1 MIQKFSV
8 TRNCYCLFVL
18 DLHRHWPCSGSVAIC
33 QNILKMFI
41 CLLLRK
47 TCTTFAATNNKIETT
62 MKKFFM
68 NLVALLAL
76 MFAAPAAHATDW
88 FNVLSDGGET
98 IAVNPDISTSDG
110 GKSYLVWVRN
120 SFDLPESRAF
130 YTRDRGYDKTVA
142 YKLTLYK
149 FTDDWNNFN
158 IVQVSVYDEQG
169 NIIDQYAN
177 PDMANTEDVI
187 PAGSPIETV
196 AEAAKVIYE
205 IKNNPE

>member
-1 MIQKFSV
+1 
-8 TRNCYCLFVL
+8 
-18 DLHRHWPCSGSVAIC
+18 
-33 QNILKMFI
+33 
-41 CLLLRK
+41 
-47 TCTTFAATNNKIETT
+47 
-62 MKKFFM
+62 MKKFFLKLFALIALM
-68 NLVALLAL
+68 LVAPTAQ
-76 MFAAPAAHATDW
+76 ATDW
-88 FNVLSDGGET
+88 FDVWSNGGET
-98 IAVNPDISTSDG
+98 LAVNPEISTTDN

-120 SFDLPESRAF
+120 SFDVPESRAF

-158 IVQVSVYDEQG
+158 IVQVSVYDEDG

-177 PDMANTEDVI
+177 PDMASTESII

-205 IKNNPE
+205 IRTNPE

>member
-1 MIQKFSV
+1 
-8 TRNCYCLFVL
+8 
-18 DLHRHWPCSGSVAIC
+18 
-33 QNILKMFI
+33 
-41 CLLLRK
+41 
-47 TCTTFAATNNKIETT
+47 

-68 NLVALLAL
+68 NLVALVAL
-76 MFAAPAAHATDW
+76 MLAAPAAHATDW

-98 IAVNPDISTSDG
+98 IAVNPEISTSDG
-110 GKSYLVWVRN
+110 GQSYLVWVRN
-120 SFDLPESRAF
+120 SFDIPEARDF
-130 YTRDRGYDKTVA
+130 YTHDRGYTTTVA

-149 FTDDWNNFN
+149 FTDEWNKFN

-177 PDMANTEDVI
+177 PDMANTESII

-205 IKNNPE
+205 IKTNPE

>member
-1 MIQKFSV
+1 MK
-8 TRNCYCLFVL
+8 RLFVTL
-18 DLHRHWPCSGSVAIC
+18 MA
-33 QNILKMFI
+33 
-41 CLLLRK
+41 
-47 TCTTFAATNNKIETT
+47 
-62 MKKFFM
+62 
-68 NLVALLAL
+68 LVAL
-76 MFAAPAAHATDW
+76 MFAAPAAYATDW
-88 FNVLSDGGET
+88 FDVLSSGGET
-98 IAVNPDISTSDG
+98 LAVNPEISTTDN

-120 SFDLPESRAF
+120 SFDVPESRAF
-130 YTRDRGYDKTVA
+130 YTRERGYDKTVA

-177 PDMANTEDVI
+177 PDMANTESII

-205 IKNNPE
+205 IRTNPE